1 MELNIPNTH
10 GAFPVAIAKEIQRSN
25 SPSCSD
31 NEEEHFLKELQE
43 TRTEEKKLGNG
54 TVRPNSL
61 RKWTV
66 RDVPLQTYRNAFGL
80 STLRLILSVHKS
92 SAPSNNS
99 IRQLRPV
106 PLGLRQR
113 PYDSPLQKI
122 PYCHQP
128 LWMRCWLTC
137 HVASSWSEQVSAQRP
152 PEQLHVS
159 NASEMFLRPAV
170 VPTGEKVLRIV
181 VFIDSIIPRDE
192 VHVLSYIGTTKIYEK
207 QLCFL
212 SLLSFRMKTCFFL

>member
-1 MELNIPNTH
+1 MPN
-10 GAFPVAIAKEIQRSN
+10 FV
-25 SPSCSD
+25 
-31 NEEEHFLKELQE
+31 
-43 TRTEEKKLGNG
+43 
-54 TVRPNSL
+54 

-66 RDVPLQTYRNAFGL
+66 RDVPLQTYKNAFEL
-80 STLRLILSVHKS
+80 STLRLILSVLKS

-99 IRQLRPV
+99 IHQLRPL

-122 PYCHQP
+122 PCCHQP

-159 NASEMFLRPAV
+159 NASEMVLRPAV
-170 VPTGEKVLRIV
+170 VPTGEKILRIV

-192 VHVLSYIGTTKIYEK
+192 VHVLSNIGITNRARGATLKMGGAENTFSSVTLYNFQK
-207 QLCFL
+207 SGGRLKPPQPLPL
-212 SLLSFRMKTCFFL
+212 RGP